1 MTGKTVEEAVEA
13 ALDRL
18 GVAETDAEVV
28 VVEEPK
34 SGVFGLRRSNAR
46 IRARVRPVQ
55 PRAKRPSR
63 RGTGASGGGDR
74 GARRQSGRSEGRK
87 AADEA
92 ERDGS
97 RVVLRAVAQEL
108 TAVSVSRGDPTRTA
122 LRSPVAMTPRKSRLA
137 RTPEM
142 VAAARQDRGRD
153 RARVVGAVGEGRR
166 PVQTGL
172 PTKRPAGL
180 VVSLDHQRRGR

>member
-46 IRARVRPVQ
+46 NRARVRPVQ

-97 RVVLRAVAQEL
+97 RASSSGGSRTNGGQRQ
-108 TAVSVSRGDPTRTA
+108 SRGSDQNG
-122 LRSPVAMTPRKSRLA
+122 SQKSRGNDA
-137 RTPEM
+137 EE
-142 VAAARQDRGRD
+142 VEAARERRRWSPPLGRIAAEIELAWSG
-153 RARVVGAVGEGRR
+153 RSGKVGGR
-166 PVQTGL
+166 
-172 PTKRPAGL
+172 
-180 VVSLDHQRRGR
+180 SRRGCRQSVQRA